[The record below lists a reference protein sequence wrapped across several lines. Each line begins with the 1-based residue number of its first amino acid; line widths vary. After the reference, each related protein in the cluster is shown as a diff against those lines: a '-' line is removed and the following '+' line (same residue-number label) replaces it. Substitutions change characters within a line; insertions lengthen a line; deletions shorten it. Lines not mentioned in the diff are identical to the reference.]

1 MPLLT
6 LRVEPLR
13 NLSRSTAVPVCITPL
28 RALWT
33 NIPAIPRMTG
43 DEAGNEIVA
52 VSYQPRNKATL
63 TWTNA
68 EGVTFTIF
76 GAFEKDV
83 LLKMAESITP
93 RAFLTEGD
101 GT

>member
-1 MPLLT
+1 MYY
-6 LRVEPLR
+6 
-13 NLSRSTAVPVCITPL
+13 AVAGSL
-28 RALWT
+28 DEYSGYAK
-33 NIPAIPRMTG
+33 RMTE

-52 VSYQPRNKATL
+52 VSYKPRNKA
-63 TWTNA
+63 
-68 EGVTFTIF
+68 VTFTIF

>member
-1 MPLLT
+1 MYY
-6 LRVEPLR
+6 
-13 NLSRSTAVPVCITPL
+13 AVAGSLDEYSGYTK
-28 RALWT
+28 
-33 NIPAIPRMTG
+33 RMTE
-43 DEAGNEIVA
+43 DEAGTEIVA
-52 VSYQPRNKATL
+52 VSYKPRNQATL

-93 RAFLTEGD
+93 SAFFNG
-101 GT
+101 G

>member
-1 MPLLT
+1 MYY
-6 LRVEPLR
+6 
-13 NLSRSTAVPVCITPL
+13 AVAGSLDEYSGYTK
-28 RALWT
+28 
-33 NIPAIPRMTG
+33 RMTE
-43 DEAGNEIVA
+43 DEAGNEIVKEILD
-52 VSYQPRNKATL
+52 SYRAD
-63 TWTNA
+63 WTNA

>member
-1 MPLLT
+1 MYYAAAGSMDEYSGYT
-6 LRVEPLR
+6 K
-13 NLSRSTAVPVCITPL
+13 
-28 RALWT
+28 
-33 NIPAIPRMTG
+33 RMTE

-52 VSYQPRNKATL
+52 VSYQPRNKA
-63 TWTNA
+63 TNA

-93 RAFLTEGD
+93 RAFFNG
-101 GT
+101 G